1 MNYFQLFDLPEQ
13 FELDLTEL
21 GSRYL
26 ALQKRFH
33 PDNFAAGSER
43 DRLLSVQQTANI
55 NDAYH
60 SLKQPLL
67 RAEHL
72 LALRGLKIS
81 NEQRSFTEPAFLMQQ
96 MELREQL
103 AEVRE
108 QADPDLAIAEIEQ
121 QLLQQRKLLQNQ
133 LNTALSA
140 RTAEQD
146 QRAAELVRKLK
157 FFYKLQQELELIEQQ
172 LQD

>member
-26 ALQKRFH
+26 VLQKRFH

-81 NEQRSFTEPAFLMQQ
+81 NEQRSFTDPAFLMQQ

-108 QADPDLAIAEIEQ
+108 QTDPEQAIADIEQ
-121 QLLQQRKLLQNQ
+121 QLVQQRKVLQNALHQ
-133 LNTALSA
+133 ALSA
-140 RTAEQD
+140 RSAEQD
-146 QRAAELVRKLK
+146 QLAAELVRKLK

>member
-1 MNYFQLFDLPEQ
+1 MNYFQLFNLPAQ
-13 FELDLTEL
+13 FDLDLTEL

-26 ALQKRFH
+26 KLQKQFH
-33 PDNFAAGSER
+33 PDQHSSGSER
-43 DRLLSVQQTANI
+43 DKLLAVQQTANI

-81 NEQRSFTEPAFLMQQ
+81 NEQRSFTDPMFLMQQ

-103 AEVRE
+103 SEVA
-108 QADPDLAIAEIEQ
+108 QSDDPDAMIDSIERQ
-121 QLLQQRKLLQNQ
+121 LQQQKKQLLKQ
-133 LNTALSA
+133 LASALDA
-140 RTAEQD
+140 QTAEQD
-146 QRAAELVRKLK
+146 QLAADLIRKLK
-157 FFYKLQQELELIEQQ
+157 FFFKLQQELELIEQQ

>member
-26 ALQKRFH
+26 VLQKRFH
-33 PDNFAAGSER
+33 PDNFAAASER

-81 NEQRSFTEPAFLMQQ
+81 NEQRSFTDPAFLMQQ

-103 AEVRE
+103 AEIRE
-108 QADPDLAIAEIEQ
+108 QADPEQAVFDIEQ
-121 QLLQQRKLLQNQ
+121 QLLQQRKILQNA
-133 LNTALSA
+133 LNLALSA
-140 RTAEQD
+140 CTPEQD
-146 QRAAELVRKLK
+146 HQAAELVRKLK

>member
-1 MNYFQLFDLPEQ
+1 MNYFQLFNLPAT

-26 ALQKRFH
+26 QLQRRFH
-33 PDNFAAGSER
+33 PDQHSAGSER
-43 DRLLSVQQTANI
+43 DRLLAVQQTANI
-55 NDAYH
+55 NDAYY

-81 NEQRSFTEPAFLMQQ
+81 HEQRSFTDPVFLMQQ

-103 AEVRE
+103 AEIS
-108 QADPDLAIAEIEQ
+108 QSADPDAIINSIERELQ
-121 QLLQQRKLLQNQ
+121 QQRNQLLQQLAN
-133 LNTALSA
+133 ALETKS
-140 RTAEQD
+140 AEQD
-146 QRAAELVRKLK
+146 QLAADLIRKLK
-157 FFYKLQQELELIEQQ
+157 FFFKLQSELELIEQQ

>member
-1 MNYFQLFDLPEQ
+1 MNYFQLFNLPAT
-13 FELDLTEL
+13 FDLDLTEL

-26 ALQKRFH
+26 KLQKQFH
-33 PDNFAAGSER
+33 PDQHSAGSER
-43 DRLLSVQQTANI
+43 DRLLAVQQTANI

-81 NEQRSFTEPAFLMQQ
+81 NEQRSFTDPMFLMQQ

-103 AEVRE
+103 ADI
-108 QADPDLAIAEIEQ
+108 QQSADPDAVIDDIERQ
-121 QLLQQRKLLQNQ
+121 LQQHKKQLLQQLS
-133 LNTALSA
+133 TALDANCS
-140 RTAEQD
+140 EQD
-146 QRAAELVRKLK
+146 RQAADLVRKLK
-157 FFYKLQQELELIEQQ
+157 FFFKLQHELELIEQQ

>member
-1 MNYFQLFDLPEQ
+1 MNYFQLFDLPAS
-13 FELDLTEL
+13 FDIDLTEL

-26 ALQKRFH
+26 ELQRSFH
-33 PDNFAAGSER
+33 PDKFASSSER
-43 DRLLSVQQTANI
+43 DKLLAVQRTANI

-60 SLKQPLL
+60 SLKHPLL

-81 NEQRSFTEPAFLMQQ
+81 NEQRSFTDPVFLMQQ

-103 AEVRE
+103 AEIKT
-108 QADPDLAIAEIEQ
+108 ADDPDALIAEIEQ
-121 QLLQQRKLLQNQ
+121 QVQQQKKALLKQ
-133 LNTALSA
+133 LAQALDA
-140 RTAEQD
+140 KIPEQD
-146 QRAAELVRKLK
+146 NVAADLIRKLK
-157 FFYKLQQELELIEQQ
+157 FFFKLQQELELIEQQ

>member
-1 MNYFQLFDLPEQ
+1 MNYFQLFNLPAQ
-13 FELDLTEL
+13 FDLDLTEL

-26 ALQKRFH
+26 KLQKQFH
-33 PDNFAAGSER
+33 PDQHSSGSER
-43 DRLLSVQQTANI
+43 DKLLAVQQTANI

-81 NEQRSFTEPAFLMQQ
+81 NEQRSFTDPMFLMQQ

-103 AEVRE
+103 SEVV
-108 QADPDLAIAEIEQ
+108 QSDDPDAMIDSIERELQ
-121 QLLQQRKLLQNQ
+121 QQKKQLLKQ
-133 LNTALSA
+133 LASALDA
-140 RTAEQD
+140 QTAEQD
-146 QRAAELVRKLK
+146 QLAADLIRKLK
-157 FFYKLQQELELIEQQ
+157 FFFKLQQELELIEQQ

>member
-1 MNYFQLFDLPEQ
+1 MNYFQLFNLPAKFDL
-13 FELDLTEL
+13 DVTEL

-26 ALQKRFH
+26 QLQRRFH
-33 PDNFAAGSER
+33 PDQHSAGSER
-43 DRLLSVQQTANI
+43 DRLLAVQQTANI

-81 NEQRSFTEPAFLMQQ
+81 HEQRSFTDPMFLMQQ

-103 AEVRE
+103 AEID
-108 QADPDLAIAEIEQ
+108 QSDDPDAVIDSIERQ
-121 QLLQQRKLLQNQ
+121 LQLQKKALLQQLAA
-133 LNTALSA
+133 ALEA
-140 RTAEQD
+140 ENAEQD
-146 QRAAELVRKLK
+146 HVAADLIRKLK
-157 FFYKLQQELELIEQQ
+157 FFFKLQHELELIEQQ

>member
-1 MNYFQLFDLPEQ
+1 MNYFQLFNLPAQ
-13 FELDLTEL
+13 FDLDLTEL

-26 ALQKRFH
+26 QLQRQFH
-33 PDNFAAGSER
+33 PDKHAAGSER
-43 DRLLSVQQTANI
+43 DRLMSVQQTANI

-81 NEQRSFTEPAFLMQQ
+81 NEQRSFTDPMFLMQQ

-103 AEVRE
+103 AEIDS
-108 QADPDLAIAEIEQ
+108 ANDPDAVIDDIERQ
-121 QLLQQRKLLQNQ
+121 LQQQKKQLLQQLSQ
-133 LNTALSA
+133 ALEA
-140 RTAEQD
+140 VTPEQD
-146 QRAAELVRKLK
+146 QLAADVIRKLK
-157 FFYKLQQELELIEQQ
+157 FFFKLQQELELIEQQ